1 MKFGMREV
9 ADVMVKTRVANQKV
23 GGQVIPAK
31 GTPICHFDSLK
42 TSSLEQAASTVYAQ
56 GGRGNSRLVAWE
68 GDKTLTLTM
77 EDALISKAGLAL
89 LTGANLIDI
98 SLDANVQE
106 TIVHVT
112 EICEVKENKINL
124 FNTPAEG
131 QPVFY
136 APVDD
141 TGTVIGAFKT
151 LATGNA
157 VAEGLDA
164 VLVDYYVKKDKTSS
178 VLLVDIEETAFGGN
192 FYFEGSTLWRDGD
205 GRDYPAE
212 FIIPNGHI
220 QSNFTFAMS
229 STGDP
234 STFTFTVD
242 AFPGTTVYN
251 KKKRVLAAM
260 QIIDETTE
268 NVTSDSVWLDLGT
281 TNPAQTGEE

>member
-23 GGQVIPAK
+23 GGQVIAAK

-56 GGRGNSRLVAWE
+56 GGRGNSRLIAWE

-98 SLDANVQE
+98 DLDSKV
-106 TIVHVT
+106 TTTKVHTT
-112 EICEVKENKINL
+112 EICAIDAGKITL
-124 FNTPAEG
+124 SKKDIATSDTK
-131 QPVFY
+131 FY

-141 TGTVIGAFKT
+141 TGTVIGAFKP
-151 LATGNA
+151 LGEGDA
-157 VAEGLDA
+157 VEVPNDVSS
-164 VLVDYYVKKDKTSS
+164 VLVDYYVTKEQG
-178 VLLVDIEETAFGGN
+178 VLLVDIEESAFGGN
-192 FYFEGSTLWRDGD
+192 FYFEGSTLWRDTNGV
-205 GRDYPAE
+205 DYPAE

-229 STGDP
+229 SSGDP

-242 AFPGTTVYN
+242 AFPGTTIYN
-251 KKKRVLAAM
+251 AQKRVLAAM
-260 QIIDETTE
+260 QIIDETADGE
-268 NVTSDSVWLDLGT
+268 LKSDSTWLDV
-281 TNPAQTGEE
+281 